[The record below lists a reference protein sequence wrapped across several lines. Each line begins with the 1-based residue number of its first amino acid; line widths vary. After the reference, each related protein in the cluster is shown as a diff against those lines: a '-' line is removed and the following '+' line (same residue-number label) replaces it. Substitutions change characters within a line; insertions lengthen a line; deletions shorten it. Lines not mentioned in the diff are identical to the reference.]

1 MMGKEHIDMKEIDNP
16 FEKRIIAFLKNKK
29 KCIYG
34 EIIRELKLPTQR
46 GQEAIYSL
54 LNKGVVQHI
63 NKSSYIELSA
73 EVK

>member
-1 MMGKEHIDMKEIDNP
+1 MMEKDNIDLNEIDNP
-16 FEKRIIAFLKNKK
+16 FEKKIIAFLKNKK

-34 EIIRELKLPTQR
+34 EIIRELKIPTQR

-73 EVK
+73 EME